1 MRVVFMGSPE
11 FAVPCLRA
19 LHAQHEVVLVVSQPD
34 KPAGRGGQLTA
45 PAVKAAAQQLGLPVI
60 QPRSARTGELRDAM
74 VATGADL
81 AVVVAYGKILPK
93 PVLEALPRGCINV
106 HGSLL
111 PRYRGAAPVQWS
123 VIHGDAET
131 GVSIMQ
137 LDEGMDTGPVYLERS
152 VAIDPDE
159 TAGELLERLAPIG
172 AEALLEVIA
181 GLAAG
186 TARAAAQDP
195 ASASHAPMLAK
206 ADGAID
212 FGQPAAA
219 VAARIRGV
227 DPWPGAYATLRGQLV
242 KLFRA
247 RAIVS
252 EHAAGHARTALL
264 DHAAPGAAAL
274 DHAAPGAVAS
284 DHTAPGAA
292 ASGHAAPGAA
302 SPGHAAPG
310 TVLAI
315 DAAGARVAC
324 GDGAVV
330 VRELQAAGRKRLAAA
345 QFAAGRGIAV
355 GDVLGRPEPA

>member
-1 MRVVFMGSPE
+1 
-11 FAVPCLRA
+11 
-19 LHAQHEVVLVVSQPD
+19 
-34 KPAGRGGQLTA
+34 
-45 PAVKAAAQQLGLPVI
+45 VI

-74 VATGADL
+74 VATGAEL

-93 PVLEALPRGCINV
+93 PVLDALPRGCINV

-111 PRYRGAAPVQWS
+111 PRYRGAAPVQWA

-137 LDEGMDTGPVYLERS
+137 LDEGMDTGPVYLERR

-172 AEALLEVIA
+172 AQALLEVIA

-186 TARAAAQDP
+186 TARAVAQDH
-195 ASASHAPMLAK
+195 AAASHAPMLAK
-206 ADGAID
+206 TDGAID

-219 VAARIRGV
+219 IAARIRGV
-227 DPWPGAYATLRGQLV
+227 DPWPGAYATLRGQPV

-247 RAIVS
+247 RAS
-252 EHAAGHARTALL
+252 GGEPASGHTTPGT
-264 DHAAPGAAAL
+264 AAPGT
-274 DHAAPGAVAS
+274 AAPG
-284 DHTAPGAA
+284 T
-292 ASGHAAPGAA
+292 AAPGT
-302 SPGHAAPG
+302 AAPG

-315 DAAGARVAC
+315 DAAGARIAC

-330 VRELQAAGRKRLAAA
+330 IRELQAAGRKRLAAG